1 MPQLDPFY
9 ETFNWAITNTWPM
22 LLLFIVILIVLRIT
36 KLIINHEK
44 LVLYQDFYRLLFI
57 LYILLLYYMLLS
69 TEKASSGINYI
80 PFKEIFRFP
89 FMSRGFIYNVF
100 GNIALFIPFGYF
112 VSDYL
117 KANKIRHI
125 FVTAFVISLTAEFI
139 QYKIGRTF
147 DVDDIL
153 LNVIGAVIG
162 YFGYILIHKI
172 ENILPNFLKNEI
184 FYNFLA
190 VVVLVIIGFFM
201 SRMWGFI

>member
-1 MPQLDPFY
+1 M
-9 ETFNWAITNTWPM
+9 
-22 LLLFIVILIVLRIT
+22 
-36 KLIINHEK
+36 
-44 LVLYQDFYRLLFI
+44 
-57 LYILLLYYMLLS
+57 
-69 TEKASSGINYI
+69 
-80 PFKEIFRFP
+80 
-89 FMSRGFIYNVF
+89 
-100 GNIALFIPFGYF
+100 
-112 VSDYL
+112 
-117 KANKIRHI
+117 
-125 FVTAFVISLTAEFI
+125 TAEFI

-162 YFGYILIHKI
+162 YFGYILVHKI